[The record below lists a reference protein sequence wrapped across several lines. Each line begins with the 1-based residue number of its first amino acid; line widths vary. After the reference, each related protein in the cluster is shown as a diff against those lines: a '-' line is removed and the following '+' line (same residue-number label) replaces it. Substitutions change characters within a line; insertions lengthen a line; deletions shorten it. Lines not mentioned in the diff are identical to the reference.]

1 MAIHRL
7 PWGFTSRYCVF
18 LGWLKICPWLLK
30 RTLWVAAF
38 KMNLSPIGKERHGRK
53 HRRAL
58 HMAKAK
64 GEHVWVWLDDPAFGP
79 LQQIGTLSRGDRG
92 IVRFTYDPAWLKHAH
107 AFPLDPELDL
117 SSGEFFPGNS
127 NFGVFMDSC
136 PDRWGQIL
144 MKRREAVEARE
155 EGCTPRTL
163 GPWEFLLGVQDCTRM
178 GALRFSRPG
187 EQVFLA
193 DEARSA
199 PPVARI
205 AELQAVAFE
214 LTRKKQDDLDKIKE
228 WLKVLVAPGSSLGG
242 ARPKANL
249 VDGDGSLWIAKFPS
263 ADDDYDVA
271 LWEMLLHGLARECGV
286 TVPESRLMQ
295 IGDGYHTFL
304 VKRFDRG
311 GSDRK
316 FFASAMTMLGH
327 VDTDDASYLEL
338 AEFIAT
344 YGEEDH
350 IPRDLE
356 ELFTR
361 VVFNVAT
368 ANRDDHLRNHGFMR
382 SPAGW
387 RLAPAFDMN
396 PSFRKEEHALSLD
409 LYVRHPDLEVVLAT
423 AEYFRLK
430 TSRAR
435 KIVTDVCTVIGGWKG
450 RAKKLGLS
458 ARECS
463 EAEHLFVGLV

>member
-1 MAIHRL
+1 M
-7 PWGFTSRYCVF
+7 V
-18 LGWLKICPWLLK
+18 
-30 RTLWVAAF
+30 
-38 KMNLSPIGKERHGRK
+38 
-53 HRRAL
+53 
-58 HMAKAK
+58 KAK
-64 GEHVWVWLDDPAFGP
+64 SEQTWVWLDDPAFGS
-79 LQQIGTLSRGDRG
+79 LQHIGTLSRGDRG
-92 IVRFTYDPAWLKHAH
+92 SVRFAYEPVWLKYAH

-117 SSGEFFPGNS
+117 TAGEFFPGDS

-136 PDRWGQIL
+136 PDRWGQVL

-155 EGCTPRTL
+155 EGRTPRNF

-187 EQVFLA
+187 TESFLA
-193 DEARSA
+193 DEALSA

-205 AELQAVAFE
+205 AELQAVALE

-249 VDGDGSLWIAKFPS
+249 VDEDGNLWIAKFPS

-271 LWEMLLHGLARECGV
+271 VWEKLLQELAGRCGL
-286 TVPESRLMQ
+286 TVPEARLLQ
-295 IGDGYHTFL
+295 IGNGYHTFL
-304 VKRFDRG
+304 VKRFDRS
-311 GSDRK
+311 GSKRR

-327 VDTDDASYLEL
+327 ADSEDASYLEL

-344 YGEEDH
+344 YGETDF
-350 IPRDLE
+350 IARDLE

-368 ANRDDHLRNHGFMR
+368 ANRDDHLRNHGFIR

-396 PSFRKEEHALSLD
+396 PSFKKDEHVLSLD
-409 LYVRHPDLEVVLAT
+409 LYNRQPDLEVVLST
-423 AEYFRLK
+423 AEYYRVENG
-430 TSRAR
+430 RAR
-435 KIVTDVCTVIGGWKG
+435 KIVADVGNVVGEW
-450 RAKKLGLS
+450 RACARKLGLS
-458 ARECS
+458 VRECS
-463 EAEHLFVGLV
+463 EAEHLFCK

>member
-1 MAIHRL
+1 
-7 PWGFTSRYCVF
+7 
-18 LGWLKICPWLLK
+18 
-30 RTLWVAAF
+30 
-38 KMNLSPIGKERHGRK
+38 
-53 HRRAL
+53 
-58 HMAKAK
+58 MAKAK
-64 GEHVWVWLDDPAFGP
+64 VEQIWVWLDDPAFGP
-79 LQQIGTLSRGDRG
+79 LQHIGTLSRGDRG
-92 IVRFTYDPAWLKHAH
+92 SVRFAYEPTWLKHAH

-117 SSGEFFPGNS
+117 FAGEFFPGNS

-144 MKRREAVEARE
+144 MKRREAVEAKE
-155 EGCTPRTL
+155 EGRTPRIL

-187 EQVFLA
+187 ERIFLA
-193 DEARSA
+193 DEALSA
-199 PPVARI
+199 PPVASI

-214 LTRKKQDDLDKIKE
+214 LTRKKPDDLDKIKE

-249 VDGDGSLWIAKFPS
+249 LDKDGSLWIAKFPS

-271 LWEMLLHGLARECGV
+271 VWEKLLQDLAQKCGI

-295 IGDGYHTFL
+295 IGSGYHTFL
-304 VKRFDRG
+304 VKRFDRNG
-311 GSDRK
+311 NNRR

-327 VDTDDASYLEL
+327 IDTEDASYLEL

-344 YGEEDH
+344 FGEADH
-350 IPRDLE
+350 IFSDLE

-361 VVFNVAT
+361 VAFNVAT
-368 ANRDDHLRNHGFMR
+368 ANRDDHLRNHGFIR

-396 PSFRKEEHALSLD
+396 PAFGKGEHVLSLD
-409 LYVRHPDLEVVLAT
+409 LYNRQPDLEVVQSTSEYYRLGSGLAKDIIGDVCKVVG
-423 AEYFRLK
+423 EWK
-430 TSRAR
+430 DRAR
-435 KIVTDVCTVIGGWKG
+435 T
-450 RAKKLGLS
+450 LGLTS
-458 ARECS
+458 QECS
-463 EAEHLFVGLV
+463 EAAHCFANEPDR

>member
-1 MAIHRL
+1 
-7 PWGFTSRYCVF
+7 
-18 LGWLKICPWLLK
+18 
-30 RTLWVAAF
+30 
-38 KMNLSPIGKERHGRK
+38 
-53 HRRAL
+53 
-58 HMAKAK
+58 MAKAK
-64 GEHVWVWLDDPAFGP
+64 GEHIWVWLDDPAFGP
-79 LQQIGTLSRGDRG
+79 LQHIGTLSRGDRG
-92 IVRFTYDPAWLKHAH
+92 SVRFAYEPTWLKHAH

-117 SSGEFFPGNS
+117 TSGEFFPGNS
-127 NFGVFMDSC
+127 NFGAFMDSC

-155 EGCTPRTL
+155 EGRTPRIL
-163 GPWEFLLGVQDCTRM
+163 GPWEYLLGVQDCTRM
-178 GALRFSRPG
+178 GALRFSRPD
-187 EQVFLA
+187 ERTFLA

-199 PPVARI
+199 PPVTRI

-271 LWEMLLHGLARECGV
+271 VWEMLLQDLARQCGI

-295 IGDGYHTFL
+295 IGSGYHTFL
-304 VKRFDRG
+304 VKRFERVGDNR
-311 GSDRK
+311 R

-344 YGEEDH
+344 YGEADH
-350 IPRDLE
+350 IDRDLE

-387 RLAPAFDMN
+387 TLAPAYDMN
-396 PSFRKEEHALSLD
+396 PSFKKVEHVLSLD
-409 LYVRHPDLEVVLAT
+409 SYNRQPDLELVLST
-423 AEYFRLK
+423 AEYYRLDIGRAK
-430 TSRAR
+430 EIMTDVCKVVGTWKARAR
-435 KIVTDVCTVIGGWKG
+435 K
-450 RAKKLGLS
+450 LGLT
-458 ARECS
+458 AQECL
-463 EAEHLFVGLV
+463 EAEHLFCST